1 MDEIKNFISKY
12 IGAYSVVIADTGEIM
27 VLVIGNF
34 DENATVINHLTG
46 VYGDLYRIEGRPT
59 TVRC

>member
-1 MDEIKNFISKY
+1 
-12 IGAYSVVIADTGEIM
+12 M